1 MNRKTFFAG
10 SAAAAAAVAG
20 AASAPVSAAQQ
31 APANSPPARPYAPVL
46 LRGQYDHAEMMR
58 VLDNPAAHKQLFLSN
73 PDLLGAPGAA
83 ATFLRM
89 VNAWNA
95 YEFALEVAP
104 KRETLAV
111 AAVLISRPVVF
122 ALNDAMWKKYR
133 IAQTFHIVDR
143 TGAPARGN
151 PTRAAWGPL
160 DPSAGPNDTN
170 GMYHDYSSDALRARG
185 ARFLVCHN
193 AIGGISAG
201 FVRSSG
207 IAHAD
212 IVADWTANVLP
223 GFTVVPAGGMAVQL
237 AQERGWK
244 LYPVTD

>member
-10 SAAAAAAVAG
+10 SAAAAALAG
-20 AASAPVSAAQQ
+20 SAASAVGATQSAA
-31 APANSPPARPYAPVL
+31 NGSPGRPFAPVL
-46 LRGQYDHAEMMR
+46 LRGHYDYAAMMR

-73 PDLLGAPGAA
+73 PDLLGAPGAP
-83 ATFLRM
+83 ATFIRM

-122 ALNDAMWKKYR
+122 ALNDKMWTKYR
-133 IAQTFHIVDR
+133 IAQAFKIIDR
-143 TGAPARGN
+143 TGAPAHGN

-160 DPSAGPNDTN
+160 DPAADPNDTS

-193 AIGGISAG
+193 AIGGISAE
-201 FVRSSG
+201 FVTSSG
-207 IAHAD
+207 VAHAD

-244 LYPVTD
+244 LYPITD